1 MSDFNKGGIMRSET
15 TFRWAIGLSVLL
27 AIALVIQGVL
37 LWQTRQQLAALDPG
51 LEMREQGSARDSEQE
66 LTPLEEKIL
75 ARLEAKDPQPRSSLR
90 QLSPG
95 ANSLFGGSLFSSDP
109 FASFDQMRQRM
120 DALMSGM
127 GPASGMSL
135 SLRSPDFQLQETED
149 DYRLLI
155 KVPEQHEI
163 DLQTEVEDREVIVR
177 GSISSNRSQT
187 GNGLS
192 SQFVSSSQFN
202 RRFDLPGDVNE
213 VGVYTEQSNEGLV
226 LVMPK
231 AKNQSQV

>member
-1 MSDFNKGGIMRSET
+1 MGSENK
-15 TFRWAIGLSVLL
+15 FRWAIALSVLL

-37 LWQTRQQLAALDPG
+37 LWQTRQQVAALDPG
-51 LEMREQGSARDSEQE
+51 LELREQASEQE

-75 ARLEAKDPQPRSSLR
+75 ARLEAKDPQPRRSPG

-95 ANSLFGGSLFSSDP
+95 ANSLFDGSLFSSDP
-109 FASFDQMRQRM
+109 FASFEQMRQRM
-120 DALMSGM
+120 DSLMAGM
-127 GPASGMSL
+127 GPSSGMSF
-135 SLRSPDFQLQETED
+135 SLQSPDFQLEETED

>member
-1 MSDFNKGGIMRSET
+1 MSDFNEGSIMRSEAK
-15 TFRWAIGLSVLL
+15 FRWAIGLSVLL

-37 LWQTRQQLAALDPG
+37 LWQTRQQVAALDPG
-51 LEMREQGSARDSEQE
+51 LEMREQASEQE

-75 ARLEAKDPQPRSSLR
+75 ARLEAKDPQPRRSPG

-109 FASFDQMRQRM
+109 FASFEQMRQRM
-120 DALMSGM
+120 DSLMAGM
-127 GPASGMSL
+127 GPSSGMSF
-135 SLRSPDFQLQETED
+135 SLQSPDFQLEETED

>member
-1 MSDFNKGGIMRSET
+1 MRSENK
-15 TFRWAIGLSVLL
+15 FRWAIALSVLL
-27 AIALVIQGVL
+27 AIALVVQGVL
-37 LWQTRQQLAALDPG
+37 LWQTRQQVAALDPAWSQ
-51 LEMREQGSARDSEQE
+51 REIAQE

-75 ARLEAKDPQPRSSLR
+75 ARLEAKDPQPTVTRRPLTGNS
-90 QLSPG
+90 
-95 ANSLFGGSLFSSDP
+95 SLFGTDP
-109 FASFDQMRQRM
+109 FASFDAMRQRM
-120 DALMSGM
+120 DNLMAGLGSGNR
-127 GPASGMSL
+127 MSFTMQ
-135 SLRSPDFQLQETED
+135 SPDFQLQETED

-213 VGVYTEQSNEGLV
+213 VGVYTEQSNKGLV

-231 AKNQSQV
+231 AKTSNQV

>member
-1 MSDFNKGGIMRSET
+1 MGSENK
-15 TFRWAIGLSVLL
+15 FRWAIGLSILL

-37 LWQTRQQLAALDPG
+37 LWQTRQQMAALDPG
-51 LEMREQGSARDSEQE
+51 LEMREPASEQE

-75 ARLEAKDPQPRSSLR
+75 ARLEAKDPQPRSSPG

-192 SQFVSSSQFN
+192 SQFISSSQFN
-202 RRFDLPGDVNE
+202 RRFDLPRDVNE

-231 AKNQSQV
+231 AKSGSQA